1 MRKLDLKKEL
11 KHLYA
16 PSSREVQIVDVPAF
30 NFIVID
36 GAIEPGEQ
44 PDTSAAFRDAMQALY
59 GMAYTL
65 KFMSKQ
71 DDENPVDYV
80 VMALEGLWWAE
91 DGEFDFRRKDDWCW
105 TLMIM
110 QPDHI
115 TPEMYREALQELRQR
130 RDDPV
135 LSRMR
140 FESFHEGLSMQIMHV
155 GPYAEEPRT
164 VSKMKSFAEEN
175 GYRLRGKHH
184 EIYLGDPRRAKPENL
199 RTILRHP
206 VEPVPVALA

>member
-1 MRKLDLKKEL
+1 MRKMDLKKEL

-16 PSSREVQIVDVPAF
+16 PSARKVQIVDVPPF
-30 NFIVID
+30 NFVMID

-44 PDTSAAFRDAMQALY
+44 PESSAAFRQAMQALY
-59 GMAYTL
+59 GMAHTL

-71 DDENPVDYV
+71 HEDTPIDYT
-80 VMALEGLWWAE
+80 VMPLEGLWWAE
-91 DGEFDFRRKDDWCW
+91 DGEFDIRRKDNWCW

-110 QPDHI
+110 QPAHI
-115 TPEMYREALQELRQR
+115 TPQMYPAALQELREK
-130 RDDPV
+130 RDDPI
-135 LSRMR
+135 LTRLR
-140 FESFHEGLSMQIMHV
+140 FEPFHESLSMQIMHV
-155 GPYAEEPRT
+155 GPYDEEPRT
-164 VSKMKSFAEEN
+164 LARMQAFAEEN

-206 VEPVPVALA
+206 VEPVAMTRP